1 MPWIEPTPEKRH
13 GLLHIRTDAGKYLFY
28 SRLAIN
34 ERTADGYVHLPMSST
49 PPCKRVRWGFFLSAG
64 KRLLIRSSD
73 RYGSEPRQFGN
84 RGRFLQSVRR
94 FAGSEPGAGAG
105 SAKRPSVPT
114 VLGESEKPLLVLR
127 RRGAVIL

>member
-1 MPWIEPTPEKRH
+1 MRQMMASPLRACQRRNR
-13 GLLHIRTDAGKYLFY
+13 GSSQTDLFY

-49 PPCKRVRWGFFLSAG
+49 PPCKRVRWGFFLSSG

-94 FAGSEPGAGAG
+94 FAGSEPGAGAWIRET
-105 SAKRPSVPT
+105 A
-114 VLGESEKPLLVLR
+114 
-127 RRGAVIL
+127 